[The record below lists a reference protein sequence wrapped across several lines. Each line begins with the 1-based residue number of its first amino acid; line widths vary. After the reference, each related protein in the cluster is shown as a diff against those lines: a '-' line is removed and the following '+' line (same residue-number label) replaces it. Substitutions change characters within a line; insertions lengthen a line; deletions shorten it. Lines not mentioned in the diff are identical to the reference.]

1 MKFIKTQ
8 DQRLALSLLGAGRNI
23 LLYGGSRSGKT
34 FILVYAVLYRALK
47 VPGSRHAILR
57 NHANSVRQAIV
68 NDTLP
73 KVSRLCFPGLE
84 YKLNRSDLYLTLP
97 NRSEIWFSGLE
108 KAERSEKILG
118 REFATLYYNE
128 CSEIDYGAVQLA
140 QTRLAQKS
148 DLRLRAFFDCNPPG
162 RRHWT
167 YKLFIEKRDPLTNT
181 PLRFP
186 DHYLCMQMNPGGNR
200 ANLPDGYIEERLE
213 GLSFRQR
220 ERFLKGEFLAD
231 LDGALWSLELIERN
245 RLSLPRRSLD
255 RVVVG
260 VDPAVTGDNDYTG
273 IVVCGRDGDGE
284 YYVLADRSLKGTPLE
299 WSKAVVSAYHEF
311 GADRIIGESN
321 NGGDLI
327 ELALRGIDEN
337 ISYKKVTASRGKL
350 VRAEPVAALYERG
363 KVHHLGVFPEL
374 EDQLTSYVPGH
385 FAGSP
390 DRMDALVWA
399 ITELLRSSGRG
410 ERWITA

>member
-1 MKFIKTQ
+1 M
-8 DQRLALSLLGAGRNI
+8 
-23 LLYGGSRSGKT
+23 
-34 FILVYAVLYRALK
+34 
-47 VPGSRHAILR
+47 
-57 NHANSVRQAIV
+57 
-68 NDTLP
+68 
-73 KVSRLCFPGLE
+73 
-84 YKLNRSDLYLTLP
+84 
-97 NRSEIWFSGLE
+97 
-108 KAERSEKILG
+108 
-118 REFATLYYNE
+118 
-128 CSEIDYGAVQLA
+128 
-140 QTRLAQKS
+140 
-148 DLRLRAFFDCNPPG
+148 
-162 RRHWT
+162 
-167 YKLFIEKRDPLTNT
+167 
-181 PLRFP
+181 
-186 DHYLCMQMNPGGNR
+186 
-200 ANLPDGYIEERLE
+200 
-213 GLSFRQR
+213 
-220 ERFLKGEFLAD
+220 
-231 LDGALWSLELIERN
+231 IERN